1 MAIFLSLACNVVHF
15 KVNLPRLEQDDY
27 IRKWQDVNVNHS
39 YLVAIRYIS
48 LFSHHKFFR
57 IIYSKIFDSLHF
69 SMVAFKR
76 TNIFTIS
83 TVFTIVSLLA
93 SELPIL
99 AAAFYLVYNKILKD
113 QVFYTSIE
121 VLIVTVVSI
130 IIALIDIYKADDYF

>member
-1 MAIFLSLACNVVHF
+1 
-15 KVNLPRLEQDDY
+15 
-27 IRKWQDVNVNHS
+27 
-39 YLVAIRYIS
+39 
-48 LFSHHKFFR
+48 
-57 IIYSKIFDSLHF
+57 
-69 SMVAFKR
+69 MVAFKR